1 MKATRFI
8 APVLILTIFLTGCS
22 LLPLSAEEN
31 KYVDN
36 CQIVYDNY
44 QKYVELQNKFHYAKI
59 DDPRYDW
66 KSWRDTYLVT
76 NVGQAS
82 RDNAM
87 NSIKSQFPWVYPLVS
102 NYLKNTSKEKF
113 ISERPSW
120 WSMGELEEAVFEGYF
135 QMLASGSSF
144 KVTLDAL
151 KKIDNNFNDV
161 EMNKVFGSFAV
172 SERFKNCDD
181 ALGLKEEKSFD
192 SRESDYGLFGYRGV
206 DLRTITQVSVGI
218 WGCETYGVG
227 YAEFV
232 EGWAK
237 CAKLD
242 YVDNNVYT
250 PSDVMSDEERA
261 ILEERGQAAESESQN
276 SSGSGATSNASPMQV
291 CSSLGQVVQTES
303 YGQLTCKLIWLN
315 RVRALVWMRS

>member
-8 APVLILTIFLTGCS
+8 APVLVLTIFLTGCS
-22 LLPLSAEEN
+22 LLPLSADEK

-36 CQIVYDNY
+36 CQIVYGNFE
-44 QKYVELQNKFHYAKI
+44 QYVKLQNKFHYAK
-59 DDPRYDW
+59 DNDPRYDW
-66 KSWRDTYLVT
+66 KSWSDTYLVT
-76 NVGQAS
+76 NAGQAS
-82 RDNAM
+82 RDSAS
-87 NSIKSQFPWVYPLVS
+87 NSIKSQFPWVYSMVRNHLQ
-102 NYLKNTSKEKF
+102 NTSKEKF
-113 ISERPSW
+113 ISERPRW
-120 WSMGELEEAVFEGYF
+120 WSYGELEEAVFEGYF

-144 KVTLDAL
+144 KVTIDTL
-151 KKIDNNFNDV
+151 KKIDNNFYDV
-161 EMNKVFGSFAV
+161 ETNKVFGSFAA

-192 SRESDYGLFGYRGV
+192 SRESDYGLFGYKGV
-206 DLRTITQVSVGI
+206 GLSTILQVSIGI

-227 YAEFV
+227 FAEYV

-237 CAKLD
+237 CAKSD
-242 YVDNNVYT
+242 YVDHNVYT
-250 PSDVMSDEERA
+250 PSDVMTDEERA